1 MCDYKLKDGEKCKE
15 EALSGSKY
23 CILHIDFLGNRN
35 SKEFERIAK
44 LKEEKVKEKIS
55 KGDFNFEGAK
65 LLNINFSGLKIDND
79 VNFTNAVVLE
89 DVIFNNANIIGNVLF
104 SGAAID
110 GDTVFD
116 KAKIGTTVMFDKA
129 KIHGGAS
136 FDGSVIDGS
145 AVFDGAVIGRDIS
158 FSRATI
164 SGNILFSGAV
174 IDGDTV
180 FSETNIHRDVSF
192 DGAVMDGYAVFD
204 GAEIGGNISFSRATI
219 GGNILFSGAV
229 IEGNAVFDKAKI
241 GLTVAAFHE
250 NKVGRYAGF
259 TALNIK
265 GKLLFRDT
273 IFKKPETEE
282 EAFKVAVRIL
292 ERLGDREGAD
302 YHFYREMVARRKQ
315 KKWIIRISE
324 WLLADATC
332 QYGSNFIRPVAI
344 WFLLVIVVFPV
355 IYYFGHGIASPN
367 PFFPFFKGAAESV
380 KSFLSAEYFS
390 IVTATTLGYGDLQP
404 ALTTI
409 YHIPIFRVLAGL
421 EAIFGTFM
429 WVIFLTVFARKY
441 MR

>member
-1 MCDYKLKDGEKCKE
+1 MCDYKLKDGKKCKE
-15 EALSGSKY
+15 ETLKGSKY
-23 CILHIDFLGNRN
+23 CILHISYPEDRD
-35 SKEFERIAK
+35 SEEFERIAK

-55 KGDFNFEGAK
+55 KGDFNFEGVR

-79 VNFTNAVVLE
+79 VNFTNAVVLK

-104 SGAAID
+104 SGAVID

-116 KAKIGTTVMFDKA
+116 EAKIGTTVAFDKA
-129 KIHGGAS
+129 KIGRDVSFNGAVIDGYAVFDGAVIGRDVSFSRAVIDGNAVFDGAEIGGDTVFNEAKIGRDVS
-136 FDGSVIDGS
+136 FDGAVIDRN

-164 SGNILFSGAV
+164 
-174 IDGDTV
+174 
-180 FSETNIHRDVSF
+180 
-192 DGAVMDGYAVFD
+192 
-204 GAEIGGNISFSRATI
+204 
-219 GGNILFSGAV
+219 GGNILFSRAV
-229 IEGNAVFDKAKI
+229 IDGNAVFDGAKI
-241 GLTVAAFHE
+241 GFTVVAFDE
-250 NKVGRYAGF
+250 NKIGRYAGF
-259 TALNIK
+259 TVLNIK

-282 EAFKVAVRIL
+282 EAFKVAVRAL

-302 YHFYREMVARRKQ
+302 YHFYRKMVARRKQ

-324 WLLADATC
+324 WLIADATC
-332 QYGSNFIRPVAI
+332 QYGTNFFKPLWI
-344 WFLLVIVVFPV
+344 WLISVLVVFPF
-355 IYYFGHGIASPN
+355 IYYFGNGIASSN
-367 PFFPFFKGAAESV
+367 PLFPLFRNPANSV
-380 KSFLSAEYFS
+380 KSVFSTEYFS

>member
-15 EALSGSKY
+15 EALKGSKY
-23 CILHIDFLGNRN
+23 CILHIDFPEDRD
-35 SKEFERIAK
+35 SKEFKRIAK

-65 LLNINFSGLKIDND
+65 LLNVDFSELKIDND
-79 VNFTNAVVLE
+79 TDFTNAVILK
-89 DVIFNNANIIGNVLF
+89 DVIFNNTNIIGNVLF
-104 SGAAID
+104 SGAVID

-116 KAKIGTTVMFDKA
+116 EAKIGTTVAFDKAKIGKDVSFNGAAIDGSAVFDRAVIGRDISFSSATIGGNILFSGAVIDGYAVFSEA

-136 FDGSVIDGS
+136 FDGSAIDGS

-164 SGNILFSGAV
+164 GGNILFSGAV
-174 IDGDTV
+174 IDG
-180 FSETNIHRDVSF
+180 N
-192 DGAVMDGYAVFD
+192 AVFD
-204 GAEIGGNISFSRATI
+204 GA
-219 GGNILFSGAV
+219 
-229 IEGNAVFDKAKI
+229 KI
-241 GLTVAAFHE
+241 GFTVVAFDE
-250 NKVGRYAGF
+250 NKIGKYAGF
-259 TALNIK
+259 TVLNIK

-315 KKWIIRISE
+315 KKWIIRILE

-332 QYGSNFIRPVAI
+332 QYGTNFFKPLWI
-344 WFLLVIVVFPV
+344 WIISVLIVFPL
-355 IYYFGHGIASPN
+355 IYYFGNGIVSPS
-367 PFFPFFKGAAESV
+367 PLFPFFKGAAESV

-390 IVTATTLGYGDLQP
+390 IVTATTLGYGDLRP

-409 YHIPIFRVLAGL
+409 YHIPIFRVFAAL